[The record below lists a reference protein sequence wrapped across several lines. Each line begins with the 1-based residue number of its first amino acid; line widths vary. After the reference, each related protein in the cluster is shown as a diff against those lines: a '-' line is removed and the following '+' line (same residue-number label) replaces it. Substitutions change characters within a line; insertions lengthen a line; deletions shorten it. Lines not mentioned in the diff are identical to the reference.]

1 MAHDMEKVR
10 EMAARSGLP
19 LDYLARLN
27 AAESTPDDP
36 HGEGA
41 LLRQMIVVFDHYLA
55 KSLTGDSAVE
65 DLAAFGF
72 TETAAALASR
82 QAS

>member
-1 MAHDMEKVR
+1 MAYDMDKVR

-36 HGEGA
+36 RGEDA

-55 KSLTGDSAVE
+55 KSLAGDDAASS
-65 DLAAFGF
+65 LQAFGF
-72 TETAAALASR
+72 VETAEALRRHRAS
-82 QAS
+82 